1 MAKILNEFKEFAL
14 KGNVMDMA
22 VGVIVGG
29 AFGKIVTSVVSDVIM
44 PPLAMLLGNVNFAD
58 MKWVLKPGTPEVVDK
73 SGNVV
78 VEAVEAISLNYG
90 AFVQNCIDFLVIA
103 ICIFFMVKGI
113 NRLSRKK
120 KEAPQPA
127 EPSAEEKLL
136 TEIRDLLKEKK

>member
-120 KEAPQPA
+120 KEEPQPT